1 MVPGQSIICTLVKS
15 ALAPTVV
22 SVLKLDTD
30 QLNYMAAPPA
40 QGGDQAVLCA
50 RVTTPRQTG
59 HCRATT
65 QAIGGVGRPGRRR
78 GGNVLGTTNGWVG
91 FYLDF
96 LLRFFVSCR

>member
-1 MVPGQSIICTLVKS
+1 MVPGQSIICTSVKS

-22 SVLKLDTD
+22 SVLKLDND
-30 QLNYMAAPPA
+30 QLNYMAASPA

-50 RVTTPRQTG
+50 RVTT
-59 HCRATT
+59 RAK
-65 QAIGGVGRPGRRR
+65 QAIAAPQRKQLVASGVLAADG